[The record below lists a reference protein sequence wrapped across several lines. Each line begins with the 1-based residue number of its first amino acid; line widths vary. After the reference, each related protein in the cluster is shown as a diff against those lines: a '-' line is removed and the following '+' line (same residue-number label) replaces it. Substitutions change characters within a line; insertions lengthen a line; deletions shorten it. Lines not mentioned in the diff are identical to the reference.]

1 MIPGCDDVDIG
12 AVGERPR
19 SRSLEA
25 RTRVD
30 AMNIDDN
37 ILRRLFENVYF
48 ITGTAYAGKSTMV
61 RMLAEK
67 HGGVWCGENYN
78 EKLFRLVDE
87 KHQPNLCYF
96 QTMSGW
102 QEFVNRTPEQYAAWI
117 EGCAVEGAALEL
129 VELIRRTED
138 GRMVFVDTNLP
149 LEALRAISDYRRVA
163 VMLADPAV
171 SVSRFFER
179 PDAEKQFLYQ
189 RMLESEDPEATLA
202 NYRAILARI
211 NSPENYR
218 RYEDSGFFV
227 LKRDDARSPE
237 ETLAILEEHFCLRAG
252 EETP

>member
-1 MIPGCDDVDIG
+1 
-12 AVGERPR
+12 
-19 SRSLEA
+19 
-25 RTRVD
+25 
-30 AMNIDDN
+30 MNIEDN
-37 ILRRLFENVYF
+37 ILRRLLENVYF

-78 EKLFRLVDE
+78 EKLFGLVDRE
-87 KHQPNLCYF
+87 CQPNLCYF

-117 EGCAVEGAALEL
+117 EGCAEEGASLEL
-129 VELIRRTED
+129 VELIRRTEG
-138 GRMVFVDTNLP
+138 GRKVFVDTNIP
-149 LEALRAISDYRRVA
+149 LEVLWEISDYRRVA
-163 VMLADPAV
+163 VMLADPIV
-171 SVSRFFER
+171 SVNRFFDR

-227 LKRDDARSPE
+227 LKRDDARPPK
-237 ETLAILEEHFCLRAG
+237 ETLAILEGHFCLQAG
-252 EETP
+252 EERP